1 MKSASQRAFEGLYVA
16 AELRAQGATWN
27 TIAQYLG
34 RHKRVLN
41 QIETLG
47 TCARQSLGKG
57 DRCTKHSETFRS
69 NSEGNQSL
77 PAKLSQQPEASLAS
91 CPGNRRGEA

>member
-1 MKSASQRAFEGLYVA
+1 MKIASKRTSDDMDVA
-16 AELRAQGATWN
+16 AGLCVPGATWD
-27 TIAQYLG
+27 TIAQ
-34 RHKRVLN
+34 V
-41 QIETLG
+41 QIGTMG

-57 DRCTKHSETFRS
+57 DRCTKHIETFRS